1 MPVWRASDGRGGPPR
16 ANRHRAEPRPS
27 RLPGIVR
34 FVIYASLLAVV
45 VLVLLSTALRPILRA
60 GVVAWAWDNPSWIP
74 RIAFVSELV
83 REDLGPALDQPASAD
98 SSEGAFTVL
107 PNDTVLAIGPRL
119 QQQGFV
125 ADQRAFIYLALTSNL
140 QPNLVAG
147 TVALR
152 HNMTPG
158 EIVVALVAARIDLQT
173 VNVTF
178 REGIRIE
185 QETALLE
192 TITSGVDPKQ
202 YEQLATHPPQELLN
216 DYPWLAAAGLPKG
229 ASLEGFLY
237 PATYTLTTASSSS
250 TAFPV
255 TTAEALIRM
264 ELDKFYA
271 AVGPQ
276 RLAVPAARGMTFF
289 QIVTLASI
297 VQHETARDSEKAMIA
312 GVYQNR
318 LDRLN
323 GFAPL
328 LGSEPTVIYA
338 VDTANLRKIPIEK
351 WQTYYFWNNI
361 PTLIKD
367 VTVPSDLQGYQT
379 FQVTG
384 LIPGPISSPTVTDI
398 DAALNPDTSTGYLY
412 FLATPNNGPTVFAHT
427 LAEQNANIKKYWPN
441 GL

>member
-1 MPVWRASDGRGGPPR
+1 MPTWRASDGRGGPPR

-34 FVIYASLLAVV
+34 FAIYAGLLAIV

-74 RIAFVSELV
+74 RVAFVSELV
-83 REDLGPALDQPASAD
+83 REDLGPALDQPASGD

-125 ADQRAFIYLALTSNL
+125 ADQRTFIYLALTSDL
-140 QPNLVAG
+140 QPKLQAG
-147 TVALR
+147 TFALR

-158 EIVVALVAARIDLQT
+158 EVVVALVAAKINLNS

-185 QETALLE
+185 QQTALLE

-202 YEQLATHPPQELLN
+202 YYELATHPPQELLN

-237 PATYTLTTASSSS
+237 PATYTLTTASST

-271 AVGPQ
+271 EVGPS
-276 RLAVPAARGMTFF
+276 RVDVPPSRGMTFF

-297 VQHETARDSEKAMIA
+297 VQHETARDSEKPMIA

-318 LDRLN
+318 LNRLN

-328 LGSEPTVIYA
+328 LGSEPTVIYG
-338 VDTANLRKIPIEK
+338 VDTANLRNIPIEQ
-351 WQTYYFWNNI
+351 WQGYYFWNNI

-367 VTVPSDLQGYQT
+367 VKLPSDLQGYQT

-384 LIPGPISSPTVTDI
+384 LIPGPISSPTVADI
-398 DAALNPDTSTGYLY
+398 DAALNPDQSGGYLY

-427 LAEQNANIKKYWPN
+427 LAEQNANIKKYYPN